1 MDLGIYF
8 KPIEK
13 IEPSKNTI
21 GSVVNSFTTHFPD
34 WESSDIVFF
43 TVHESRGSS
52 ILKNDVIDHSSI
64 RKNLFNFKWEG
75 NLKIADLGILEAGA
89 KIKDTYS
96 ALSEITYEIQ
106 KKSKLLII
114 LGGSQDLT
122 YANYKGYE
130 KLEQPINL
138 TCIDQ
143 GFDVVLDQEDQISSD
158 NYINH
163 LLLDKPNLLFNFSIL
178 GCQQFYVGSE
188 DLRFFDELYFDY
200 LRLGELQKD
209 LSKAEPILRN
219 TDLLSVDLSSI
230 RFSEF
235 KGSFKNSP
243 NGLFANEI
251 CQMMKYAGI
260 SDKISSVGFY
270 NLKSGD
276 LRSVDSE
283 LVAQLVFFVLLGY
296 SLRKHDYPFGNKKE
310 LIKYSVFNEDSNQNL
325 VFHKSSKSDRWW
337 LEVPY
342 PPSKDFKFERH
353 HLIPCNHEDYEIA
366 QKGVIPDLW
375 WKTYRKLN

>member
-1 MDLGIYF
+1 MNLGIYF
-8 KPIEK
+8 KPVEK
-13 IEPSKNTI
+13 IESSKNTI
-21 GSVVNSFTTHFPD
+21 GSVVNSFTNHFPD

-43 TVHESRGSS
+43 TVHESRGFS
-52 ILKNDVIDHSSI
+52 ILKNDAIDHLSI

-89 KIKDTYS
+89 QIKDTYS

-143 GFDVVLDQEDQISSD
+143 GFDVILDQEDQISSD
-158 NYINH
+158 NFINH

-276 LRSVDSE
+276 LRGVDSE